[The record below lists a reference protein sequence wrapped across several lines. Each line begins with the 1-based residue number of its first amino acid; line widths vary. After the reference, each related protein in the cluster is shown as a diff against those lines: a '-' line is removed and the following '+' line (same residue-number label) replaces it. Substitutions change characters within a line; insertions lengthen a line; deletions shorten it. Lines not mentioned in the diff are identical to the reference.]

1 MRTSLASKAV
11 VHALLLVGVAIIVYP
26 FYLTLVSVFKT
37 PLEAADNYFALPQ
50 SLNLDNLRIV
60 FSLPALGLSLRNS
73 ALITVMSA
81 VAISILVPMVSYPIS
96 RNFGKAYYKILFYA
110 FVSGIFVPIQMLM
123 LPIVKL
129 MTKLGL
135 TNPLGLV
142 LIYLVASLI
151 QGVFLCVGYLRTV
164 PMELEEAAEMDGCGP
179 LRSFFS
185 VIYPLMR
192 PIIVTLLIINTLWIW
207 NDFTLP
213 MILLNKDSSYWT
225 LPLLQYNLKARVD
238 LGTTVQ
244 YAAYAI
250 GIVPIVALYAA
261 MQKHIIGG
269 LTDGSLKS

>member
-1 MRTSLASKAV
+1 MRTSILNKAL

-26 FYLTLVSVFKT
+26 FYLTLISVFKT
-37 PLEAADNYFALPQ
+37 PLEAADDYFSLPQ
-50 SLNLDNLRIV
+50 SLNMDNLRIV
-60 FSLPALGLSLRNS
+60 FSLPSIGLAIRNS
-73 ALITVMSA
+73 VLITVVSA
-81 VAISILVPMVSYPIS
+81 VVISILVPMVSYPIS
-96 RNFGKAYYKILFYA
+96 RNIGKAYYRLLFYL
-110 FVSGIFVPIQMLM
+110 FVSGLFVPIQMLM

-129 MTKLGL
+129 MTKLEL
-135 TNPLGLV
+135 TNPFGLI
-142 LIYLVASLI
+142 LIYLTASLI

-164 PMELEEAAEMDGCGP
+164 PFELEEAAEIDGCGAA
-179 LRSFFS
+179 RSFFS

-192 PIIVTLLIINTLWIW
+192 PIVVTLLIINTLWIW
-207 NDFTLP
+207 NDFILP

-250 GIVPIVALYAA
+250 GIFPILVLYLS